1 METEQQQ
8 RAVWG
13 IHMAPP
19 GGDVQRRHL
28 VDLAEDLQRQGYVAI
43 GWPDIGD
50 LSTLPDDR
58 SAFREQFVR
67 RYGESVSASASGA
80 AAGMLYRFVHI
91 LHLGDIIVS
100 LSPLGR
106 IVRVGHISGA
116 YQYLP
121 GLLEEYPNVRTVE
134 WKAEVPRQ
142 DLGEQAQLSLRA
154 RRSLFRILAGEAEFR
169 ALAMPRDT

>member
-8 RAVWG
+8 LAVWG
-13 IHMAPP
+13 MHMGRP
-19 GGDVQRRHL
+19 GGDIQRRHL
-28 VDLAEDLQRQGYVAI
+28 DLAEDLQKQGYVAI

-67 RYGESVSASASGA
+67 SYGESVSASASAA

-100 LSPLGR
+100 PSPLGR
-106 IVRVGHISGA
+106 IVRVGHVSGE

-121 GLLEEYPNVRTVE
+121 GLLEEYPNLRAVE
-134 WKAEVPRQ
+134 WKVEVPLQ
-142 DLGEQAQLSLRA
+142 DLGQQARLSLRA
-154 RRSLFRILAGEAEFR
+154 QRSLFRILAGEAEFR
-169 ALAMPRDT
+169 ALAMSRTT